1 MQEKWISRNFAV
13 EIEWK
18 AFSFQFQE
26 GKAFLCEMRKIK
38 ESTYRV
44 VGIFF
49 LLAFS
54 LYWGGI
60 TFCAHSHVVNGVSV
74 VHSHPYKATHSHTS
88 AQLETIFSLSS
99 IDATDGLQSAVGL
112 TPWLM
117 LLAVIGAA
125 VSPMLSEK
133 RRDETRLRAPPC
145 CL

>member
-1 MQEKWISRNFAV
+1 MESLFLPISG
-13 EIEWK
+13 
-18 AFSFQFQE
+18 
-26 GKAFLCEMRKIK
+26 GKRLFLCEMHKIK
-38 ESTYRV
+38 ELPYRV

-49 LLAFS
+49 LLTFS

-60 TFCAHSHVVNGVSV
+60 TFCAHSHVVIGVSV

-99 IDATDGLQSAVGL
+99 IDAPDGLPSSVGL

-117 LLAVIGAA
+117 LLAVIGAV
-125 VSPMLSEK
+125 VSPMLSEM
-133 RRDETRLRAPPC
+133 RRDETRLRAPPF